1 MHTESRAAPRR
12 SGSKPP
18 VSLVPRAPSTTIE
31 TRAPPRPRQR
41 VGKGNGPPRRGRLL
55 GLLPF
60 TPLDAPRRGGA
71 RALQL
76 YCTCCTS
83 CSDLDPNAPHSRR
96 GPACKLITLTTAKH
110 LYGCTAVVQLST
122 AFFLYNRLQI
132 RTVIFSRAAD
142 RVSDPYSYS
151 DALDCTCCTSCS
163 DAHTGP
169 CVPGMAGAVRCSGR
183 PPEFTC

>member
-1 MHTESRAAPRR
+1 VLRREEVVRSLLSLSCLVPLRRR
-12 SGSKPP
+12 SKRARRHALGSVWGRVTALLVVVGCW
-18 VSLVPRAPSTTIE
+18 VSCRL
-31 TRAPPRPRQR
+31 
-41 VGKGNGPPRRGRLL
+41 RRW
-55 GLLPF
+55 
-60 TPLDAPRRGGA
+60 TPRRGGA